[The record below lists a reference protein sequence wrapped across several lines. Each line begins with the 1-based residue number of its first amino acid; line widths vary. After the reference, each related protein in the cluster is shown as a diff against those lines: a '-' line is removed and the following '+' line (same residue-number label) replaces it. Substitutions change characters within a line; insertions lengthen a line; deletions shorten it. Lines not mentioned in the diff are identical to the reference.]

1 MQTPTKLRPGSLDVP
16 QKQFAST
23 PRTARKLKTPESNSD
38 SVSSPNT
45 VSKTPKDRSPK
56 VVDRRSPQSP
66 AIEKKRPS
74 RVSELEAQ
82 LAQLQ
87 EELKKAK
94 DQLSSSE
101 SWKRK
106 AQQEAEESQKQL
118 AAMSSKHEDAQKEL
132 KELSDSEEARVQEL
146 HKISQER
153 DRAWQSDLEAIQ
165 KQHSMDS
172 SALAS
177 AMDEIQRLKIQLDK
191 VSESEASQA
200 RHAESAHAEIQ
211 SLRLELTETL
221 ELVEK
226 LKNQLNDSK
235 ESEAR
240 AIEEVSRAQMQL
252 EVVKTSEE
260 TLHLEH
266 ANVVQSH
273 QSLLVELEKTKNRVN
288 SLEELVENLS
298 SSENGECDEFKQL
311 KTELE
316 NMKQE
321 VSRLRDALEAAE
333 TRYRDEYIQSTLQ
346 IRNAYELV
354 EHAKSESCQLE
365 AQLGAKLE
373 ESMAEVEELRMKL
386 NKNENASELEI
397 ELRKSESIIENL
409 NISILEKE
417 KQLQTITEENE
428 TLKSEITKKEIDR
441 CKANDEAIVFANEA
455 RAAEQE
461 VLMKLGFLTEEAHK
475 SCKKTAWATE
485 QLDAA
490 HANNSEMEAE
500 LRRLKVQSDQWRKAA
515 ETAAAMLSA
524 ATNGKHVDRTGSLN
538 YHTIGGKMDI
548 PFSEDMDEDSPKKK
562 NGSML
567 RKISVLLKKGHT

>member
-16 QKQFAST
+16 KKQFAST

-56 VVDRRSPQSP
+56 VVDRRSPRSP

-118 AAMSSKHEDAQKEL
+118 AAMSAKHEEAQKEL

-153 DRAWQSDLEAIQ
+153 DRAWQSELEAIQ
-165 KQHSMDS
+165 KQRSMDS

-191 VSESEASQA
+191 VSESEACQA

-226 LKNQLNDSK
+226 LKNKLNDSK
-235 ESEAR
+235 KSEAR

-298 SSENGECDEFKQL
+298 SSEKGECDELKQL
-311 KTELE
+311 KTELD

-321 VSRLRDALEAAE
+321 VSRLKDALEAAE

-354 EHAKSESCQLE
+354 EHAKSESCQIE

-373 ESMAEVEELRMKL
+373 ESMAEVEELRIKL
-386 NKNENASELEI
+386 NKNENASEHEI
-397 ELRKSESIIENL
+397 ELRKSESIIE
-409 NISILEKE
+409 ILKTSLLERE

-428 TLKSEITKKEIDR
+428 TLKSEIKKKEIESS
-441 CKANDEAIVFANEA
+441 KANDEALVFANAA

-461 VLMKLGFLTEEAHK
+461 ALMKLGFLTEKAHK
-475 SCKKTAWATE
+475 SSKKTAWATE

-515 ETAAAMLSA
+515 ETAAAMLSTA
-524 ATNGKHVDRTGSLN
+524 NNGKNVERTVSLN
-538 YHTIGGKMDI
+538 YHTIGGKMEL
-548 PFSEDMDEDSPKKK
+548 PFSEDMDEDFPKKK
-562 NGSML
+562 NGNML